1 MMTKWGS
8 LIMAMGLGLGAGCVS
23 TSKYRKLQNDSTAS
37 QKQLQQQLADAQA
50 KANGLEQQV
59 SELDKNNDALA
70 QEKEALKKASEDSK
84 NQYSALVGQLQQEVT
99 NGQLQITQYKNML
112 TVDVAEKIFF
122 ASGSATLK
130 ASGKNVLK
138 KVADALAPY
147 KDKMIRVAG
156 YTDNVKLGKALQEK
170 FPTNWELSVARAVNV
185 VRFLQEKGNIE
196 PERLIASGRGE
207 YAPIAPNDTAEGR
220 QKNRRIEIMLLD
232 KNMVDA
238 VKSNAETTPA
248 APLTA
253 TPPTATPADATPA
266 TSSPDTEN
274 AQ

>member
-1 MMTKWGS
+1 MMSKWGS
-8 LIMAMGLGLGAGCVS
+8 LSIALGLTLGAGCVS
-23 TSKYRKLQNDSTAS
+23 TSKYKKLEANNNG
-37 QKQLQQQLADAQA
+37 LQQELKQQQISAQA
-50 KANGLEQQV
+50 QATALQEQI
-59 SELDKNNDALA
+59 SDLNKNNDALS
-70 QEKEALKKASEDSK
+70 QEKAALLKENQESKSQYDS
-84 NQYSALVGQLQQEVT
+84 LVGKLQEEVT

-130 ASGKNVLK
+130 ATGQDVLK

-147 KDKMIRVAG
+147 QQKMIRVAG
-156 YTDNVKLGKALQEK
+156 YTDNVRPGKALQEK
-170 FPTNWELSVARAVNV
+170 FPTNWDLSVARAVNV
-185 VRFLQEKGNIE
+185 VRFLQEKGGIA

-207 YAPIAPNDTAEGR
+207 FAPIAPNDTAEGR

-238 VKSNAETTPA
+238 ISAKD
-248 APLTA
+248 A
-253 TPPTATPADATPA
+253 TPP
-266 TSSPDTEN
+266 